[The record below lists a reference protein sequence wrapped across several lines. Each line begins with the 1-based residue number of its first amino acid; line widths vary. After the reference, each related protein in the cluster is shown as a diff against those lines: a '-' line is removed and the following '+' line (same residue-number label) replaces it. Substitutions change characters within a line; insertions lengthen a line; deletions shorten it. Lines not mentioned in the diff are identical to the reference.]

1 MDEAELLGQAI
12 SERRFDLNLS
22 GPDPDQV
29 RADRRHQ
36 ALALEAGPDAH
47 LEGRIARFERARYHG
62 QTVSAAHGAGPGG
75 AAWCAAAHST
85 FGGVVDPSRRR
96 YCRAMG
102 ILADLTA
109 RAEAEL
115 QLLHTRLADLP
126 SADPDRPLLEDRRS
140 ELEFL
145 LHDLSNQLTSPLVLS
160 SVAALRSEMHSV
172 RRETQAL
179 SSYGR
184 SIANAS

>member
-1 MDEAELLGQAI
+1 
-12 SERRFDLNLS
+12 
-22 GPDPDQV
+22 
-29 RADRRHQ
+29 
-36 ALALEAGPDAH
+36 
-47 LEGRIARFERARYHG
+47 
-62 QTVSAAHGAGPGG
+62 
-75 AAWCAAAHST
+75 
-85 FGGVVDPSRRR
+85 
-96 YCRAMG
+96 MG

-126 SADPDRPLLEDRRS
+126 SPDPERPPLEDRRS

-160 SVAALRSEMHSV
+160 SVAALRSEMHLI
-172 RRETQAL
+172 RRDAQPL
-179 SSYGR
+179 SSFGR